1 MYTYDRVVYVV
12 ISNLCFDIVAFYFH
26 QRLGTVVFMKQVFV
40 VFLLVTFYSIVSP
53 AFAAETM
60 SLEDAEILLSKVKSD
75 RDSFV
80 QASFEGLVK
89 QYSALE
95 PRPHPEVIKYM
106 AACTADKITS
116 AWASMTS
123 EELVSYSTS
132 PELSN
137 RIATRVSGECW
148 QEMQTLVK

>member
-1 MYTYDRVVYVV
+1 MR
-12 ISNLCFDIVAFYFH
+12 
-26 QRLGTVVFMKQVFV
+26 RVFV
-40 VFLLVTFYSIVSP
+40 IFLLVTLYLIAGP
-53 AFAAETM
+53 AFAAESM
-60 SLEDAEILLSKVKSD
+60 SLEDAEILLSKVKAD
-75 RDSFV
+75 RDPFV
-80 QASFEGLVK
+80 QASFEKLVK

-106 AACTADKITS
+106 AACTADKMTS

-123 EELVSYSTS
+123 KELVTYSTS

-148 QEMQTLVK
+148 QAMRTMAK

>member
-1 MYTYDRVVYVV
+1 
-12 ISNLCFDIVAFYFH
+12 
-26 QRLGTVVFMKQVFV
+26 MKRVFV
-40 VFLLVTFYSIVSP
+40 IFLLVTLYSIAGP
-53 AFAAETM
+53 AFAAESM
-60 SLEDAEILLSKVKSD
+60 SLEDAEILLSKVKAD

-80 QASFEGLVK
+80 QASFEKLVK
-89 QYSALE
+89 QYSALQ

-106 AACTADKITS
+106 AACTADKMTS

-123 EELVSYSTS
+123 KELVTYSTS

-148 QEMQTLVK
+148 QAMRTMAK